1 MIDTLRALLVPGKG
15 LLAMDESVGTCNQRL
30 AAAGLAPTAE
40 MRQAYRALLLG
51 TPHLGEGISGV
62 ILHDETLRQSLDNG
76 RALVSTAQMATD
88 AGLQIGIKVDLG
100 THELPGHAGEKVTE
114 GLDGLAP
121 RLQAYRGLGARFAK
135 WRGVCSIDDLTRPSL
150 ACIEANAQALARYA
164 GLCQAAGLLPIV
176 EPEVLMAGPHS
187 LARCQQVTEA
197 LLGSVFSQ
205 LQRQGVAL
213 ELLILKPN
221 MVISGLGCP
230 QQSSPAEV
238 ARATLQCLRRVVPA
252 AVPGVVFLSGGQ
264 SGPQASS
271 RLNALHAQQAMPDAR
286 LPWVLS
292 FSFARALQHPALEVW
307 AGQASQQGA
316 ARAALMH
323 RVGCNVAA
331 LRGQYSP
338 ELEHP

>member
-1 MIDTLRALLVPGKG
+1 MIDTLRALLVSGKG
-15 LLAMDESVGTCNQRL
+15 LRAMDESVGTCNQRL
-30 AAAGLAPTAE
+30 VAAGIAPTPE

-51 TPHLGEGISGV
+51 TPQLGEGISGV

-76 RALVSTAQMATD
+76 RALVSTVQMAQD
-88 AGLQIGIKVDLG
+88 AGVLIGIKVDLG
-100 THELPGHAGEKVTE
+100 TQDLPGHAGEKVTE
-114 GLDGLAP
+114 GLDGLGP
-121 RLQAYRGLGARFAK
+121 RLQAYRALGARFAK
-135 WRGVCSIDDLTRPSL
+135 WRGVCSVDDLARPSL
-150 ACIEANAQALARYA
+150 ACIEANAHALARYA
-164 GLCQAAGLLPIV
+164 GLCQAAGLVPIV

-221 MVISGLGCP
+221 MVISGLDGP
-230 QQSSPAEV
+230 QQDSAAEV
-238 ARATLQCLRRVVPA
+238 ARATLQCLRRAVPA
-252 AVPGVVFLSGGQ
+252 AVPGIVLLSGGQ

-271 RLNALHAQQAMPDAR
+271 RLNALHAVPDAS
-286 LPWVLS
+286 LPWAVS
-292 FSFARALQHPALEVW
+292 FSFARALQHPALEIW

-323 RVGCNVAA
+323 RVRCNVAA

>member
-1 MIDTLRALLVPGKG
+1 MIDTLRALLEPGKG

-30 AAAGLAPTAE
+30 TAAGIAATPE

-51 TPHLGEGISGV
+51 TPRLCEGISGV
-62 ILHDETLRQSLDNG
+62 ILHDETLRQLLNNG
-76 RALVSTAQMATD
+76 RAMVSTAQMAQD

-100 THELPGHAGEKVTE
+100 TQALAGHAGEKITE
-114 GLDGLAP
+114 GLDGLGP
-121 RLQAYRGLGARFAK
+121 RLQAYRAMGARFAK
-135 WRGVCSIDDLTRPSL
+135 WRSVCSVDELARPSL
-150 ACIEANAQALARYA
+150 ACIEANAHALARYA

-176 EPEVLMAGPHS
+176 EPEVLMAGRHS

-197 LLGSVFSQ
+197 LLGSVFGQ

-221 MVISGLGCP
+221 MVVEGLECP

-252 AVPGVVFLSGGQ
+252 AVPGIVFLSGGQ
-264 SGPQASS
+264 SGPLASC
-271 RLNALHAQQAMPDAR
+271 RLNALHGLQDAP

-292 FSFARALQHPALEVW
+292 FSFARALQHPALEIW

-316 ARAALMH
+316 AQAALIH
-323 RVGCNVAA
+323 RVRCNGAA
-331 LRGQYSP
+331 LQGRYTS
-338 ELEHP
+338 ELETP

>member
-30 AAAGLAPTAE
+30 AAAGIAATAE
-40 MRQAYRALLLG
+40 MRQAWRALLLG
-51 TPHLGEGISGV
+51 TPQLGEGISGV

-76 RALVSTAQMATD
+76 RSMVSTVQMAQD

-100 THELPGHAGEKVTE
+100 TQDLPGHAGEKVTE
-114 GLDGLAP
+114 GLDGLGP
-121 RLQAYRGLGARFAK
+121 RLQAYRTLGARFAK
-135 WRGVCSIDDLTRPSL
+135 WRSVCSIGDLAARPSL
-150 ACIEANAQALARYA
+150 ACIEANAHALARYA
-164 GLCQAAGLLPIV
+164 GLCQAAGLVPIV

-187 LARCQQVTEA
+187 LAHCQQVTEA
-197 LLGSVFSQ
+197 LLGSVFNQ

-213 ELLILKPN
+213 EWLILKPN
-221 MVISGLGCP
+221 MVISGLECP

-271 RLNALHAQQAMPDAR
+271 RLNALHALPDAT

-292 FSFARALQHPALEVW
+292 FSFARALQHPALDIW

-323 RVGCNVAA
+323 RVRCNVAA
-331 LRGQYSP
+331 LRGRYTP

>member
-1 MIDTLRALLVPGKG
+1 MIDTLRALLEPGKG

-30 AAAGLAPTAE
+30 TAAGIAATPE

-51 TPHLGEGISGV
+51 TPRLREGISGV
-62 ILHDETLRQSLDNG
+62 ILHDETLRQLLNNG
-76 RALVSTAQMATD
+76 QALVSTAQMAQD

-100 THELPGHAGEKVTE
+100 TQALAGHTGEKITE
-114 GLDGLAP
+114 GLDGLGP
-121 RLQAYRGLGARFAK
+121 RLQAYRVMGARFAK
-135 WRGVCSIDDLTRPSL
+135 WRSVCSVDDLARPSL
-150 ACIEANAQALARYA
+150 ACIEANAHALARYA

-197 LLGSVFSQ
+197 LLGSVFGQ

-221 MVISGLGCP
+221 MVVGGLECP

-252 AVPGVVFLSGGQ
+252 AVPGIVFLSGGQ
-264 SGPQASS
+264 SGPLASS
-271 RLNALHAQQAMPDAR
+271 RLNALHAVPDAS

-292 FSFARALQHPALEVW
+292 FSFARALQHPALEIW

-316 ARAALMH
+316 AQAALMH
-323 RVGCNVAA
+323 RVRCNVAA
-331 LRGQYSP
+331 LQGRYTP
-338 ELEHP
+338 ELENP